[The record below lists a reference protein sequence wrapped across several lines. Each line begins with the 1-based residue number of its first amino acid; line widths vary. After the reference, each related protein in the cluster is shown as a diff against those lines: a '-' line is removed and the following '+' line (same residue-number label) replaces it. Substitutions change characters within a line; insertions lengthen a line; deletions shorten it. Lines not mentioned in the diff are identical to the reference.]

1 MNLVYCPLGKM
12 NKWGWKNMI
21 ELFYQKE
28 KLVHDN
34 KIFGHKLRE
43 LRKMWIKQRNLQLTQ
58 TGLGHCVDGSVD
70 ASNDWWD
77 ENKNET
83 T

>member
-1 MNLVYCPLGKM
+1 
-12 NKWGWKNMI
+12 
-21 ELFYQKE
+21 
-28 KLVHDN
+28 
-34 KIFGHKLRE
+34 
-43 LRKMWIKQRNLQLTQ
+43 MWIKQRNLQLTQ